1 VNMQTP
7 SLAAIA
13 RHTPRLG
20 FTRAA
25 LASLVLAVVV
35 VLGPVP
41 RVLAAP
47 AAAAPAAAAPAD
59 AAAPPT
65 IEVDNAKCVKCHDDP
80 ETTNE
85 DGKSMRIPAATFQ
98 SSAHRKAD
106 CADCHADALTTKH
119 PKNNLGKVQMEACVD
134 CHEDEMKALGA
145 SIHGKK
151 KGVAA
156 ATCMGCHGNI
166 HEVLRSKDPNNS
178 MTAVNQI
185 QTCGQCHKSMMNGYR
200 DSVHAKALLKSGLV
214 GKSPACTNCHGKAHE
229 ILPKKDPAA
238 ATSFEKTPETCGACH
253 SGVLKD
259 WRTSVHGVLWSDG
272 KAGGPVCTNCHDAH
286 GIVAADTAAMR
297 QHMPSDCGTCHEDVA
312 KSFRDSFHGKATELG
327 FSQVATC
334 ADCHT
339 PHLNFRTNDP
349 RSTVNAANLGK
360 TCGKCHENVNA
371 SFLTFD
377 PHANPSDPNRN
388 KWVHLIFVFM
398 TALLLG
404 VFGFFGLH
412 ALLWLQRAIVGKVRG
427 EFPSHHAGPWIRRF
441 TKFQIGLHISIILS
455 FLLLAATGLP
465 LKFAEAPWSPTLMK
479 LLGGAQTAGWLHR
492 FAAIVTFGYFAFHI
506 GGLLY
511 SKFVQKERG
520 NYLWGWQ
527 SMTPQLKDVQDLI
540 ANLKW
545 FCYLGPRP
553 KLDRWAYWEKFDYLA
568 VFWGVA
574 MIGVSGLALW
584 FPAFF
589 TKFLPGWA
597 LNAAYV
603 IHSDE
608 ALLATGFIFLFH
620 FFHTHLRPESFPLDP
635 VVFVGAQPLE
645 RLKDERPLE
654 YERLQRSGELEKLI
668 VPPPTKEQILRIQ
681 VFGFTCVAIGIALA
695 VGIFVALAGQLV
707 H

>member
-1 VNMQTP
+1 VNTQTP
-7 SLAAIA
+7 LLAAFA
-13 RHTPRLG
+13 RHLTRPG
-20 FTRAA
+20 SARAA
-25 LASLVLAVVV
+25 LAALALAAVTI
-35 VLGPVP
+35 LGPVP
-41 RVLAAP
+41 RAAAAVAAPTSDTAAP
-47 AAAAPAAAAPAD
+47 AP
-59 AAAPPT
+59 
-65 IEVDNAKCVKCHDDP
+65 IDNAKCLKCHDDATLTS
-80 ETTNE
+80 EA
-85 DGKSMRIPAATFQ
+85 GKSMTVHEAAFAG
-98 SSAHRKAD
+98 SAHKRAQ
-106 CADCHADALTTKH
+106 CTDCHADALTTKH
-119 PKNNLGKVQMEACVD
+119 PRNALGPVRMESCTE
-134 CHEDEMKALGA
+134 CHEDEMKALAG
-145 SIHGKK
+145 SVHGQK

-185 QTCGQCHKSMMNGYR
+185 QTCGHCHKSMMDGYR

-214 GKSPACTNCHGKAHE
+214 GTAPACTNCHGKAHA

-238 ATSFEKTPETCGACH
+238 ATSPEKTPETCGACH
-253 SGVLKD
+253 TGVLKD
-259 WRTSVHGVLWSDG
+259 WQVSVHGVLWKDG
-272 KAGGPVCTNCHDAH
+272 TAGGPVCTTCHDAH
-286 GIVAADTAAMR
+286 GIVAADTAQMR
-297 QHMPSDCGTCHEDVA
+297 QHMPGDCAGCHQDVA
-312 KSFRDSFHGKATELG
+312 QSFRDSFHGKATELG

-349 RSTVNAANLGK
+349 RSTVNAANLAT

-377 PHANPSDPNRN
+377 PHANPADPRRN
-388 KWVHLIFVFM
+388 VWVHWIFVFM

-412 ALLWLQRAIVGKVRG
+412 ALLWLQRALVGKLRG
-427 EFPSHHAGPWIRRF
+427 EFPSHHGGPWVRRF
-441 TKFQIGLHISIILS
+441 TRFQIGLHLSIILS

-465 LKFAEAPWSPTLMK
+465 LKFAEAPWAPGLVR

-511 SKFVQKERG
+511 SKLVKKESG

-553 KLDRWAYWEKFDYLA
+553 QLDRWAYWEKFDYLA

-584 FPAFF
+584 FPGFF
-589 TKFLPGWA
+589 TTFLPGWA

-620 FFHTHLRPESFPLDP
+620 FFHTHLRPESFPMDP

-654 YERLQRSGELEKLI
+654 YERLAKSGELEKLI
-668 VPPPTKEQILRIQ
+668 VPAPTKEQLLRAH
-681 VFGFTCVAIGIALA
+681 VFGFAAVAIGIVLA
-695 VGIFVALAGQLV
+695 AFIFVALWGQFT